1 MHASS
6 RCCLPCLECLDLS
19 EQSDLDNIENT
30 VDNKLLSL
38 LKPWSG
44 EGEGNLGD

>member
-6 RCCLPCLECLDLS
+6 QCHLPCLECLDLS
-19 EQSDLDNIENT
+19 EWSDLDNIEDIVN
-30 VDNKLLSL
+30 NELLSL
-38 LKPWSG
+38 LKPWSR